1 MADKL
6 IRSREYWIRASA
18 KEVAQRRSRIN
29 IEIILSDA
37 INDINVLYKLLEQ
50 RDDAHRINVNDE
62 AT

>member
-1 MADKL
+1 MTDKL

-18 KEVAQRRSRIN
+18 KEVAQKRSRIN
-29 IEIILSDA
+29 IETILSDA

-50 RDDAHRINVNDE
+50 RDDAPRINANDE